1 MSVNG
6 RHAVADRQRVRRPR
20 ERELDVLAREQFHRA
35 ATRRFGGQRVRGRV
49 EGENG
54 PVRRGIL
61 RLLLEHPERGAAT
74 GNEGRVD
81 RRHRLAWSRGGGGR
95 GAHGTHRERGAGVE
109 IIGTVQVFLEPFLF
123 TSGGPANSTL
133 TVLLLVYQYAFG
145 NSVGVGFGQAA
156 ALSLMVAVFLAVF
169 SLVFMR
175 LTRSWSTT

>member
-74 GNEGRVD
+74 GDEGRVD

-95 GAHGTHRERGAGVE
+95 GAHGTHRERRDPRAEEHFGE
-109 IIGTVQVFLEPFLF
+109 TLEDLDGD
-123 TSGGPANSTL
+123 SIKLDPAMQEFCELRCS
-133 TVLLLVYQYAFG
+133 
-145 NSVGVGFGQAA
+145 SVCSCAIRVRWRRQN
-156 ALSLMVAVFLAVF
+156 
-169 SLVFMR
+169 R
-175 LTRSWSTT
+175 LHLPA